1 MTVLRIFFVII
12 IFPLS
17 ALSQTVVTSKRSS
30 HIEGQNVD
38 GYQVEIDA
46 PQEELKA
53 SLARFMKTIGKTRTS
68 GDYITITNPVINGNA
83 YAGTL
88 FGTTR
93 GSGPDATAWMGL
105 RLDKENDEGA
115 SSSAVDKLVYNFG
128 IAFHREVIQA
138 KIDESMRAYQAVEKQ
153 QMRLVNQNKDLTNKL
168 ESNKRQK
175 IALEK
180 ALVENQLEFEEL
192 TRKLEANA
200 KAQDSVA
207 VAGEQIKK
215 VVEMHKERQRKVN

>member
-1 MTVLRIFFVII
+1 
-12 IFPLS
+12 
-17 ALSQTVVTSKRSS
+17 
-30 HIEGQNVD
+30 
-38 GYQVEIDA
+38 
-46 PQEELKA
+46 
-53 SLARFMKTIGKTRTS
+53 
-68 GDYITITNPVINGNA
+68 
-83 YAGTL
+83 AGTL

-115 SSSAVDKLVYNFG
+115 SGSAVDKLVYNFG

-215 VVEMHKERQRKVN
+215 VV